1 MDPVSLMII
10 LGIVLGMI
18 VFLYGRYLSANYGE
32 ILPSE
37 EVTRAFESHEVHPG
51 FVYYTS
57 GSEAFPNAII
67 GIDEKW
73 TLVTDVWK
81 RKDFSPETMK
91 ETVENMR
98 HRASTI
104 LLPLHGFVILDNKKF
119 PIGIWYSL
127 MEARTRVKMA
137 SEREAVVFPPP
148 SDTWNRY
155 EKR

>member
-1 MDPVSLMII
+1 MDPITLMILLGVI
-10 LGIVLGMI
+10 LGML
-18 VFLYGRYLSANYGE
+18 VFIYGRYLSANYGQ

-57 GSEAFPNAII
+57 GSDDFPNAII
-67 GIDEKW
+67 GIDENW
-73 TLVTDVWK
+73 TLVSDVWK
-81 RKDFSPETMK
+81 RKDFSPETMT

-104 LLPLHGFVILDNKKF
+104 LLPLHGFVIVDNKNF

-127 MEARTRVKMA
+127 MEARTRVKIA
-137 SEREAVVFPPP
+137 GDREAVVFPPP
-148 SDTWNRY
+148 LDTWNRY